1 MEMVMSTHDT
11 VEHISKFM
19 DYKTV
24 CIFRTVSKNMK
35 RFSKNKYFEYKDLE
49 NEFNGRREK
58 AAVILYEY
66 QFREEIGM
74 FLESLEPQHSNYE
87 LFKEELIE
95 NNVELYSLFI
105 ITSKDENDLE
115 LCISTMY
122 DVFMAELYEQLLE

>member
-1 MEMVMSTHDT
+1 MGTQDT
-11 VEHISKFM
+11 VEYISKFM

-24 CIFRTVSKNMK
+24 CNFRAVSKNMK
-35 RFSKNKYFEYKDLE
+35 KFSNNTYLKYKDSE
-49 NEFNGRREK
+49 HNFRQKKEK

-87 LFKEELIE
+87 LFKDELIE

-115 LCISTMY
+115 LCIKTVY
-122 DVFMAELYEQLLE
+122 DVFMSELYEQLLE